1 MRSGRLWLSLSIS
14 VLLLVLLVWRAD
26 IGGTLRSLWE
36 ANYLFVIPGL
46 VFYFVAVLFR
56 TIRWRLLLLPLC
68 NATTRHLFPVVVIGY
83 MANNLLPMRLG
94 ELVRS
99 YYVGERENVSKSAAL
114 ATIAVERVVDG
125 VTLLFVLV
133 AASIFLPVVGLLQD
147 LGRDSGIP
155 WPVLMALAIVP
166 FVSALGLLTIL
177 AYRPGWLLLW
187 VGPLLQRMPGGAA
200 GRFTGLIDLFVTG
213 LGVLRQPR
221 RVAAIFALSLPVWL
235 AEAAMYYTIA
245 LSFGLQ
251 ESLGGAGGMA
261 AAMLAVTA
269 TSNLATALPSV
280 QGGIGPFEIAATATL
295 AVLGTAT
302 DVAAA
307 YALVLHAA
315 LLVPVTLLGL
325 IYLWMDKRSLA
336 QMARIG
342 ETTLAWFGRG
352 PEKEETA

>member
-1 MRSGRLWLSLSIS
+1 MRSGRLWLSISIS
-14 VLLLVLLVWRAD
+14 VLLLGLLVWRAD
-26 IGGTLRSLWE
+26 VEGTVRSLRE

-46 VFYFVAVLFR
+46 AFYFLAVLFR
-56 TIRWRLLLLPLC
+56 TVRWRLLLLPLC
-68 NATTRHLFPVVVIGY
+68 TATTRRLFPVVVIGY

-99 YYVGERENVSKSAAL
+99 YYVGERESVSKSAAL

-133 AASIFLPVVGLLQD
+133 VASVFLPVVGLLQD

-166 FVSALGLLTIL
+166 FVSALGLLTML
-177 AYRPGWLLLW
+177 AYRPGWLLIWL
-187 VGPLLQRMPGGAA
+187 GPLLRRLPGGAA
-200 GRFTGLIDLFVTG
+200 GRFAGLVDLFVTG

-221 RVAAIFALSLPVWL
+221 RVAALFALSLPVWL
-235 AEAAMYYTIA
+235 AEAAMYYIMG

-269 TSNLATALPSV
+269 ISNLATSLPSV
-280 QGGIGPFEIAATATL
+280 QGGIGPFEITATATL
-295 AVLGTAT
+295 VVLGTT
-302 DVAAA
+302 SDVAAA
-307 YALVLHAA
+307 YALALHAA

-325 IYLWMDKRSLA
+325 LYLWLDKRSLVQMA
-336 QMARIG
+336 QMG
-342 ETTLAWFGRG
+342 EETFAWFGRRG
-352 PEKEETA
+352 KKEEAA

>member
-14 VLLLVLLVWRAD
+14 ILLLGLLVWRAD
-26 IGGTLRSLWE
+26 VGETVGSLRE
-36 ANYLFVIPGL
+36 ANYLFLIPGIAI
-46 VFYFVAVLFR
+46 YFVAVLFR
-56 TIRWRLLLLPLC
+56 TVRWRLLLLPLC
-68 NATTRHLFPVVVIGY
+68 NATTRRLYPVVVIGY

-99 YYVGERENVSKSAAL
+99 YYVGEREEVSKSAAL

-125 VTLLFVLV
+125 VTLLFLLV
-133 AASIFLPVVGLLQD
+133 VASIFLPVAGLLEG
-147 LGRDSGIP
+147 LGRSSGIS
-155 WPVLMALAIVP
+155 WPVLMALVVIP
-166 FVSALGLLTIL
+166 FMAALGVLITL
-177 AYRPGWLLLW
+177 AYRPGWILLL
-187 VGPLLQRMPGGAA
+187 VGPLVRRLPGGAA
-200 GRFTGLIDLFVTG
+200 GRVEGLVELFVTG

-221 RVAAIFALSLPVWL
+221 RVAALFALSLPVWL

-269 TSNLATALPSV
+269 TSNLATSIPAA
-280 QGGIGPFEIAATATL
+280 QGGIGPFEITATATL
-295 AVLGTAT
+295 VVLGTAT

-307 YALVLHAA
+307 YALALHAA

-325 IYLWMDKRSLA
+325 LFLWMDKRSLA
-336 QMARIG
+336 QMSRMG
-342 ETTLAWFGRG
+342 ERTLGLLGRG
-352 PEKEETA
+352 SGKETVA